1 MDILNQLFQSN
12 PFALPLFIFAARIMD
27 VSLGTLRII
36 SLSRGRKYL
45 APILGF
51 FEVFIWV
58 VAISQLVRNL
68 THISGYLA
76 YAAGFAA
83 GNYIGMWLEEKL
95 AMGML
100 TLRIFAV
107 REGPDLSKR
116 LAAAGFGV
124 TTLPGHGAESQVEV
138 LFVIIQR
145 RNLNQVVQ
153 IIREVNPRIFYSVE
167 EVRASNQGVFPTQSK
182 GTQRYTQFFNWAK
195 RK

>member
-1 MDILNQLFQSN
+1 MDVLNQLFQSN
-12 PFALPLFIFAARIMD
+12 PFALPLFIFVARIMD

-138 LFVIIQR
+138 LFVIIHR
-145 RNLNQVVQ
+145 RDLDQVVQ
-153 IIREVNPRIFYSVE
+153 IIREVNPKIFYSVE

-182 GTQRYTQFFNWAK
+182 GTQRYSQFFNWAK